1 MILSWK
7 LRTRDS
13 GVTANAR
20 PYKVLSTDYADF
32 TDSSPF
38 NTKFVYFPCDQ
49 MLKKSIDGELH
60 CRGVLQYAPTKDNNV
75 RRYGRMCKEILAM
88 FGVLW
93 LSLVTAQDTIQVG
106 TLTLGPCEEVEA
118 YCGFLERS
126 LDPTD
131 TLSSETI
138 EIAFEFY
145 PQTDDSLENLGTIV
159 ATEGGPGYA
168 TTGSRDSYLE
178 LFDPLLEQRNFLLM
192 DNRGTGGSGALECDL
207 QYETVLTQ
215 DLIAACAEG
224 LGDTAY
230 LYGSALAADDLAALL
245 DALELDTIDLYG
257 DSYGTFFSQTFA
269 GRHPDR
275 LRSLVLD
282 AAYPVVNFSPW
293 YPENADA
300 MRYAFETVCERSKTC
315 EGSSLERLAQLAE
328 SLRVSTFT
336 GTAPDSDGNEVEVE
350 VNISSLG
357 YLMALATYTPN
368 IYRELDAAARAVLE
382 KEDTAPLLR
391 MVAENLPFVEED
403 ITAYSAALFMAVSCS
418 DYTQIYDTASLLE
431 ERPKQREASIAEQ
444 RTLNA
449 EIYSPLT
456 IDEYLS
462 LALDYSVV
470 DLCLSWAVAPE
481 AYPPARPVSPDATF
495 TDAPVLVLSGEL
507 DTITSPLSG
516 QQTAEFFPNSH
527 YVQVANSLHVT
538 AIGDADNCASS
549 IVRYFVENLEPGD
562 TSCTSNIVEIRTVPE
577 FVKSAKELQAAKA
590 LEDNEATREDLQVVT
605 AAALGV
611 GDVLTRWWVNYD
623 GDGVGLRGGTFN
635 YIYDDSDETLYRFE
649 LRGLRWTE
657 DVSVTGVVDW
667 NTDNGEISA
676 RLLVREEGTEPGI
689 LTLTWSDR
697 EPEADATIT
706 GFMGGRS
713 VHATMP
719 AP

>member
-1 MILSWK
+1 MILSLK
-7 LRTRDS
+7 LRTRAFKPVVTCKKTVARLVEHPKWTPFVDNK
-13 GVTANAR
+13 GLQPLVDAATDQVTKRTLRVCLPTRVLVFVTAI
-20 PYKVLSTDYADF
+20 F
-32 TDSSPF
+32 
-38 NTKFVYFPCDQ
+38 
-49 MLKKSIDGELH
+49 
-60 CRGVLQYAPTKDNNV
+60 
-75 RRYGRMCKEILAM
+75 LAS
-88 FGVLW
+88 W
-93 LSLVTAQDTIQVG
+93 LAIANAQDTIQVG
-106 TLTLGPCEEVEA
+106 ILTLEPCEELEA
-118 YCGFLERS
+118 YCGFLERP
-126 LDPTD
+126 LDPTG

-138 EIAFEFY
+138 GIAFEFY
-145 PQTDDSLENLGTIV
+145 PQRDGTLENLGTIV

-168 TTGSRDSYLE
+168 TTASRDSFLE
-178 LFDPLLEQRNFLLM
+178 LFDPLLEQRNLLLM
-192 DNRGTGGSGALECDL
+192 DNRGTGGSGALECDI
-207 QYETVLTQ
+207 QYETELTQ
-215 DLIAACAEG
+215 DLIAACADQ

-269 GRHPDR
+269 GRHPDK

-282 AAYPVVNFSPW
+282 AAYPVINFSPW

-300 MRYAFETVCERSKTC
+300 MRYALETVCERSKTC
-315 EGSSLERLAQLAE
+315 EGSSLERLSQLAE
-328 SLRVSTFT
+328 SLRVSPFT
-336 GTAPDSDGNEVEVE
+336 GTASDGDGNEVEVE
-350 VNISSLG
+350 VNLSSLG

-368 IYRELDAAARAVLE
+368 IYRELDAAARALLE

-418 DYTQIYDTASLLE
+418 DYTQIYDLASPPE
-431 ERPKQREASIAEQ
+431 QRPAQREASIAEQ
-444 RTLNA
+444 RALNA
-449 EIYSPLT
+449 EIYFPLT
-456 IDEYLS
+456 IDEYLA

-481 AYPPARPVSPDATF
+481 AYPPAQPVPLDATF

-516 QQTAEFFPNSH
+516 EQTAEFFPNS
-527 YVQVANSLHVT
+527 YYLQVANSLHVT
-538 AIGDADNCASS
+538 ALGDADNCASG

-562 TSCTSNIVEIRTVPE
+562 TACVSEIAEISTVPE
-577 FVKSAKELQAAKA
+577 FAMTTKELQAAEA
-590 LEDNEATREDLQVVT
+590 LENNEATQADLQVVT
-605 AAALGV
+605 AAALSI

-623 GDGVGLRGGTFN
+623 GDGLGLRGGTFS
-635 YIYDDSDETLYRFE
+635 YAFDESSDEVFYHFE
-649 LRGLRWTE
+649 VRGLGWTE

-676 RLLVREEGTEPGI
+676 RLLVQGEGTEPGV

-697 EPEADATIT
+697 EPEADATVT
-706 GFMGGRS
+706 GRMGGRV

>member
-1 MILSWK
+1 MILSWEFIG
-7 LRTRDS
+7 TR
-13 GVTANAR
+13 GF
-20 PYKVLSTDYADF
+20 K
-32 TDSSPF
+32 
-38 NTKFVYFPCDQ
+38 
-49 MLKKSIDGELH
+49 
-60 CRGVLQYAPTKDNNV
+60 
-75 RRYGRMCKEILAM
+75 
-88 FGVLW
+88 
-93 LSLVTAQDTIQVG
+93 SLVTCKKTVARRVGHRKWTPLADNKGLQPLVDAATDRATKHTLRLCSFPASRFVLITTIFLVSWLASANAQDTLPVG
-106 TLTLGPCEEVEA
+106 TLTLEPCEDVEA
-118 YCGFLERS
+118 YCGFLERP
-126 LDPTD
+126 LDPTG
-131 TLSSETI
+131 TLSSEMVN
-138 EIAFEFY
+138 IAFEFY
-145 PQTDDSLENLGTIV
+145 PQRDETLETLGTIV

-168 TTGSRDSYLE
+168 TTASRDSYLE

-215 DLIAACAEG
+215 ELIAACAEQ

-245 DALELDTIDLYG
+245 DALELEEVDLYG

-269 GRHPDR
+269 GRYPNR

-282 AAYPVVNFSPW
+282 AAYPVINFSPW

-300 MRYAFETVCERSKTC
+300 VRYAFETVCERSKTC
-315 EGSSLERLAQLAE
+315 EGSSLERLARLAD
-328 SLRVSTFT
+328 SLRAASFT

-350 VNISSLG
+350 VDISSLG

-368 IYRELDAAARAVLE
+368 IYRELDAAAGALLE
-382 KEDTAPLLR
+382 HQDTAPLLR

-418 DYTQIYDTASLLE
+418 DYTQIYDLASSLE
-431 ERPKQREASIAEQ
+431 ERTKQREASIAEQ
-444 RTLNA
+444 RALNA
-449 EIYSPLT
+449 DIYSPLT
-456 IDEYLS
+456 IDEYLA

-470 DLCLSWAVAPE
+470 DLCLSWAVAPG
-481 AYPPARPVSPDATF
+481 AYPPAQPVPLDATF

-516 QQTAEFFPNSH
+516 QQTAELFPNSF

-538 AIGDADNCASS
+538 AIGDADDCASN
-549 IVRYFVENLEPGD
+549 IVRHFVEGLEPGD
-562 TSCTSNIVEIRTVPE
+562 TSCVSEVVEIRTVPE
-577 FVKSAKELQAAKA
+577 FAMTAKELQAAEA
-590 LEDNEATREDLQVVT
+590 LENNEATQAALQVVT

-623 GDGVGLRGGTFN
+623 GDGTGLRGGTFS
-635 YIYDDSDETLYRFE
+635 YAFDESSDETLYRFE
-649 LRGLRWTE
+649 LRNLRWTE

-667 NTDNGEISA
+667 NTDSGEVSA
-676 RLLVREEGTEPGI
+676 RLLVQGEGTEPGI
-689 LTLTWSDR
+689 LTLVWSDR

-706 GFMGGRS
+706 GFIGGRS
-713 VHATMP
+713 VHAIMP